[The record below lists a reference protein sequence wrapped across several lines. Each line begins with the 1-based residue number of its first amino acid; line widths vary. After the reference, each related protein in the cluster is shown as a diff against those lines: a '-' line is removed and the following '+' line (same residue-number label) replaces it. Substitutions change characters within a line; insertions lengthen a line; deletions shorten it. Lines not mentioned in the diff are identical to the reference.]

1 MPFKVLHCGLALACV
16 GRVKEAHE
24 YLEAY
29 IAGKIPGY
37 TDPFLEQIAA
47 IRDSLAAGD
56 GNHLRLIAT
65 MEIAAA
71 ADRGLTRPPLD

>member
-1 MPFKVLHCGLALACV
+1 MMLHRGLALACV
-16 GRVKEAHE
+16 GRVGEALE

-37 TDPFLEQIAA
+37 TDPFVEQIVAS
-47 IRDSLAAGD
+47 RGSLAAGD

-71 ADRGLTRPPLD
+71 ADRGLTRPPVD